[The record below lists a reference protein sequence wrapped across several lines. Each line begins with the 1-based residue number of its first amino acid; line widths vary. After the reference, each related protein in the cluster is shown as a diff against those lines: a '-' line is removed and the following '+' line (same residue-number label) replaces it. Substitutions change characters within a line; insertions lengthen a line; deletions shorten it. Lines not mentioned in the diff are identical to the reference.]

1 MRHYSWFEHRIDL
14 EHTCLK
20 REFHKL
26 SFDTNIKVV
35 QGLETFFRLFS
46 KNRTKVD
53 FFRMDSNLS
62 TLLGITKILFTNAH
76 NDNIQIW
83 KFSFITILA
92 HVKVFDKKMY
102 FLCFLGL
109 KLEIFPEPYIWP
121 LGHFRRSFTG
131 SRPKIFLTNFYFF
144 WELTLKSASVL
155 CSLFVLVCS
164 KNLKGKQNKI
174 SNLTKKTKQN
184 ETKLFLWPKE
194 QNKTKQK

>member
-62 TLLGITKILFTNAH
+62 TKLGITKILFTNAH
-76 NDNIQIW
+76 NDSIQIW

-144 WELTLKSASVL
+144 WELTLKSAHIYWW
-155 CSLFVLVCS
+155 FVSSPLS
-164 KNLKGKQNKI
+164 YLGQI
-174 SNLTKKTKQN
+174 HFRSDLMGID
-184 ETKLFLWPKE
+184 
-194 QNKTKQK
+194 